1 MGSNFDN
8 IPQFP
13 SDVPTID
20 LRCLSYSKLLAKD
33 VSESEQLFSS
43 CKENGFFLLDLSGSN
58 EGDQMLELAK
68 FAFKLNEDMSMRS
81 DKEELEKYAWKPPGS
96 IFG

>member
-1 MGSNFDN
+1 MGSNFN
-8 IPQFP
+8 NVPPFP

-20 LRCLSYSKLLAKD
+20 LRCLSYNKLLAED
-33 VSESEQLFSS
+33 VAESEQLFKS
-43 CKENGFFLLDLSGSN
+43 CKENGFFLLNLQGSN
-58 EGDQMLELAK
+58 EGDEMLELAK
-68 FAFKLNEDMSMRS
+68 FAFQLSEDLSMKS

>member
-1 MGSNFDN
+1 MDSNFN
-8 IPQFP
+8 NVPPFP

-20 LRCLSYSKLLAKD
+20 LRCPSYTKLLAED
-33 VSESEQLFSS
+33 VAESEQLFKS
-43 CKENGFFLLDLSGSN
+43 CKENGFFLLKLQGSN
-58 EGDQMLELAK
+58 EGDEMLELAR
-68 FAFKLNEDMSMRS
+68 FAFQLSEDLSMKS